1 MYKSSTKPQQ
11 TSLFWDLETYKR
23 ENNEDKACNK
33 SK

>member
-1 MYKSSTKPQQ
+1 MYKSSTKPQH

-23 ENNEDKACNK
+23 KNNEDKACNK

>member
-11 TSLFWDLETYKR
+11 TSLFWDLETYKH
-23 ENNEDKACNK
+23 ESNEDKSCNK